1 MPATSTEPTP
11 FTFDAR
17 YEALRTT
24 KLAHTAEKW
33 QVIGAMN
40 HDDWGLILPPPA
52 EREVVQA
59 LSGSGVL
66 INDVRLKDIPIERNH
81 PSGGFFGPLAVGRSF
96 RALLERH
103 PVTIDPAAS
112 LAGAIMTNFMSYRK
126 PHWNPDVS
134 FAHLEPD
141 LRKYQIG
148 SGIGATQ
155 HFCPDLA
162 IGLELGFGGLL
173 EKIAYYREINAPR
186 GGDFYQGLADTVIGM
201 QDWIGRHAEA
211 ARRMAQD
218 EPDGAVRRNL
228 EEIAAL
234 NARLVSEPPATFR
247 EACQWML
254 WYLITARM
262 YNGSGATGRLD
273 ALLRPYYERD
283 KAAGILTD
291 DEAAFHIACLLLRET
306 GYIQL
311 GGPDAAGAD
320 VTNPVSYLILEAA
333 HRIKIPANLGVCVGE
348 ATDPGLLRRGI
359 EIMFADRLGVPKFLG
374 VDRTVE
380 GFARNGYPLEL
391 SRQRAYSGCHWLALP
406 GTEYTMNDLVKI
418 NLAAV
423 FEVAFKEMMA
433 DTVEPRPE
441 LVEGP
446 MLPSAGSG
454 RVEPGPELVE
464 GPRPPSAGSGGVAE
478 LWARFAEHLRRAVA
492 VTAQGI
498 DFHLAHMGEVFPELV
513 LDLLCHGTIER
524 GLDASAGGVDYYNL
538 CVDASALATVA
549 DSFAACEHWIERQH
563 RMTWPQLAGYLAS
576 DWAGP
581 DGERARLLMKRGPR
595 YGHGGT
601 LADEYAVRIARLFT
615 DLVKEKPT
623 PAGFN
628 MIPGLFSWASMI
640 AMGKEI
646 GATPNGRRAGD
657 PISHGPNPDPGF
669 RKDGAPTA
677 LAVAVAAVQP
687 GYGNT
692 GPLQLDMDPGL
703 GKDAAGIATVT
714 ALIRSHFALGGTQI
728 NLNVLD
734 KAQILE
740 AHKDPNKYPDLVV
753 RVTGFSAYFAS
764 LAPEFR
770 QLVVDRIVAEG

>member
-1 MPATSTEPTP
+1 MPTP
-11 FTFDAR
+11 FTPEAR
-17 YEALRTT
+17 YEALRAT
-24 KLAHTAEKW
+24 KMAHTAEKW

-40 HDDWGLILPPPA
+40 HDDWGLILPPPDR
-52 EREVVQA
+52 REVVQA

-66 INDVRLKDIPIERNH
+66 INDVRLTEIPIEPNH
-81 PSGGFFGPLAVGRSF
+81 PSGGFFGAIAVGRAF
-96 RALLERH
+96 RTLLERH
-103 PVTIDPAAS
+103 PVYLDPAAS
-112 LAGAIMTNFMSYRK
+112 LAGAIMVNFMSYRK
-126 PHWNPDVS
+126 PHWNPDLDFS
-134 FAHLEPD
+134 HLHAD
-141 LRKYQIG
+141 QKKYQIG

-162 IGLELGFGGLL
+162 IGLELGWSGLL
-173 EKIAYYREINAPR
+173 KKIAYYREVNAPR
-186 GGDFYQGLADTVIGM
+186 GAAFYAGLTDVILGM
-201 QDWIGRHAEA
+201 QDWIGRHAA
-211 ARRMAQD
+211 AAQQMAAA
-218 EPDGAVRRNL
+218 EPHPDVRRNL
-228 EEIAAL
+228 AQIAEL
-234 NARLVSEPPATFR
+234 NARLVNEPPRTFR

-254 WYLITARM
+254 WYLIAARM

-273 ALLRPYYERD
+273 VLLQPYYARD
-283 KAAGILTD
+283 TAAGVLTD

-306 GYIQL
+306 GYVQL

-333 HRIKIPANLGVCVGE
+333 HRIKIPANVGVCVGDT
-348 ATDPGLLRRGI
+348 TDPSLLRRGV
-359 EIMFADRLGVPKFLG
+359 EIMFEDRLGVPKFLG

-406 GTEYTMNDLVKI
+406 GIEYTMNDLVKI

-423 FEVAFKEMMA
+423 FEVALAEMLA
-433 DTVEPRPE
+433 AE
-441 LVEGP
+441 
-446 MLPSAGSG
+446 
-454 RVEPGPELVE
+454 VEPGM
-464 GPRPPSAGSGGVAE
+464 AD
-478 LWARFAEHLRRAVA
+478 LWSRFTAHLRRAVA
-492 VTAQGI
+492 VTAAGI
-498 DFHLAHMGEVFPELV
+498 DFHLAHMGEVFPELL

-524 GLDASAGGVDYYNL
+524 GLDATAGGVDYYNL

-549 DSFAACEHWIERQH
+549 DSFGACAHWIEREH
-563 RMTWPQLAGYLAS
+563 RLTWAQLKEHLAS
-576 DWAGP
+576 DWAGET
-581 DGERARLLMKRGPR
+581 GERARLLMKRGPR
-595 YGHGGT
+595 FGHGGT
-601 LADEYAVRIARLFT
+601 VADEYAVRIAQVFT
-615 DLVKEKPT
+615 DLVKEQPT
-623 PAGFN
+623 PAGYN

-646 GATPNGRRAGD
+646 GATPNGRHAGD

-692 GPLQLDMDPGL
+692 GPLQMDMDPGL
-703 GKDAAGIATVT
+703 GRDADSIAKVA

-740 AHKDPNKYPDLVV
+740 AHKDPSKYPDLVV